1 MQADIRPSPIAGQ
14 WYSDNPQIL
23 KQQLKSYLDGC
34 HLPDIHGSI
43 VAIISPHAGYIYSG
57 GVAAHAF
64 KAIRDLCPETVV
76 IIAPMHHPYRSRFLT
91 TAHTHYGTPL
101 GSIMVDKQLV
111 DNLREIMR
119 TQYRLDLDQIS
130 NDPEHS
136 LEIEI
141 PFLQMIYQHK
151 FTLLPVMVRDIDPQ
165 TCTCLGEAL
174 FAVLAGRNAVVVAS
188 TDLSHFYRQG
198 VANTLDDTMLSKITG
213 LDVNGIYEAEM
224 TGTGF
229 ACGAG
234 AVMAA
239 IVYAKLAGA
248 HNGVLLA
255 YGTSGDITGDRS
267 SVVGYGA
274 VAITKE

>member
-165 TCTCLGEAL
+165 TCTCLGEA
-174 FAVLAGRNAVVVAS
+174 
-188 TDLSHFYRQG
+188 
-198 VANTLDDTMLSKITG
+198 NTLDDTMLSKITG